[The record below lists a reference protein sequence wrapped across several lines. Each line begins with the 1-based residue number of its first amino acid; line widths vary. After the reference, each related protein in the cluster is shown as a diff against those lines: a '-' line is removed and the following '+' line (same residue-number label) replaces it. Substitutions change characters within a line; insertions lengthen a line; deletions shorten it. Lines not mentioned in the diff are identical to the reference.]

1 MLKKSILTFIFLLS
15 LSLVSCAQQD
25 DISIKGIDRDDNK
38 EYERNI
44 NNINYSIWTTY
55 WDTKDLEYEIEN
67 MQDSI
72 DDICYF
78 AAYFH
83 QDKIAFIPSE
93 TIESFRRVRTLYGSK
108 KYGSYLTFVNDLV
121 LEDNTSSLKDV
132 NLLYTL
138 FQTDKS
144 MENHIKDILYITT
157 KEGFNGIEIDYEAI
171 NKDLK
176 LWELFIE
183 FIDKL
188 YKSANEKNISV
199 RILLEPNAPLDII
212 TLPEGPKYVMMCY
225 NLHGYGTTPG
235 PKANKGFIEDVIKKT
250 KTLPGKVNFALATG
264 GYVFQ
269 NNGIINSLTEREAVE
284 LLKIYNKSPI
294 REEES
299 QALFFNYIDN
309 EGMSH
314 EVWYADKDTIKYW
327 VNIIQETGNY
337 DISLWRMGGNLS
349 LMDIISK

>member
-1 MLKKSILTFIFLLS
+1 MLKKSILTFIFVIS
-15 LSLVSCAQQD
+15 LSLAACNHQD
-25 DISIKGIDRDDNK
+25 NINIKGIDRDDNK
-38 EYERNI
+38 EYEINI

-67 MQDSI
+67 IKDSI

-78 AAYFH
+78 AAYFNN
-83 QDKIAFIPSE
+83 DKIPFIPKE
-93 TIESFRRVRTLYGSK
+93 TIESFEMVRALYGPMG
-108 KYGSYLTFVNDLV
+108 YGSYLTFVNDLI
-121 LEDNTSSLKDV
+121 LEDSTSSLKDV
-132 NLLYTL
+132 DLLYTL
-138 FQTDKS
+138 FETDKS
-144 MENHIKDILYITT
+144 MDSHIKDILYMTT
-157 KEGFNGIEIDYEAI
+157 KEGFDGIEIDYEAI

-199 RILLEPNAPLDII
+199 RIVLEPNAPLDVIN
-212 TLPEGPKYVMMCY
+212 LPEGPEYVMMCY

-235 PKANKGFIEDVIKKT
+235 PKANKVFIEDIIKKT

-264 GYVFQ
+264 GYDFQ
-269 NNGIINSLTEREAVE
+269 SNGVVNSLTEREAVE
-284 LLKIYNKSPI
+284 LLKIYYKSPM

-309 EGMSH
+309 EGISH

-327 VNIIQETGNY
+327 VSIIQETGNY
-337 DISLWRMGGNLS
+337 DISLWRMGGNIRLR
-349 LMDIISK
+349 I